1 MDPLSQAVLGSV
13 ASQSVR
19 NKTSLIR
26 VGTIGALA
34 GMAPDLDV
42 LIQSATDPLLSLE
55 YHRQFTHSL
64 IFIPLGAAL
73 CALAF
78 WPFVRRH
85 MSYQQVWLVALVGY
99 ATHGLLDA
107 CTTYGTML
115 LWPFSDARIAW
126 SNISVVDP
134 LFTVPLL
141 AAAVLAGIRQSAL
154 TARLGMVWGLLY
166 LAFGLV
172 QQDRATTAG
181 EALAASRGHD
191 LVVVSSKPSFGNI
204 LLWKVIYEHDDRYY
218 VDAVRVATGIQL
230 LEGDNAARLNI
241 ETHFPWL
248 DARSQQAR
256 DLERFRWFSRDY
268 LAVDEDD
275 SQFVVDMRYSLLP
288 NEIKG
293 LWGIRLDA
301 TLSQDQ
307 HVEWTARRSAGVERF
322 DELFGL
328 LAGHDE
334 RLVELPQALRHDA
347 ANIRPSGVSN

>member
-19 NKTSLIR
+19 YNASLIR

-64 IFIPLGAAL
+64 LFIPLGAAL

-78 WPFVRRH
+78 WPFVRRQ
-85 MSYQQVWLVALVGY
+85 MSYWQVWLVALVGY

-115 LWPFSDARIAW
+115 LWPFSDMRIAW

-134 LFTVPLL
+134 LFTLPLL
-141 AAAVLAGIRQSAL
+141 AAVVLAGIKQSAL
-154 TARLGMVWGLLY
+154 TARLGMLWGLLY

-191 LVVVSSKPSFGNI
+191 SVAVSSKPSFGNI
-204 LLWKVIYEHDDRYY
+204 LLWKVIYEYNDRYY
-218 VDAVRVATGIQL
+218 VDAVRVATDAQL

-241 ETHFPWL
+241 GTHFPWL
-248 DARSQQAR
+248 DAGSQQAE
-256 DLERFRWFSRDY
+256 DLERFRWFSKDY

-275 SQFVVDMRYSLLP
+275 PQFVVDMRYSLLP

-293 LWGIRLDA
+293 LWGIRLDEK
-301 TLSQDQ
+301 LSEDQ
-307 HVEWTARRSAGVERF
+307 HVEWAARRSAGAERI

-328 LAGHDE
+328 LMGHDE
-334 RLVELPQALRHDA
+334 RLIDLPQALGHESLKTER
-347 ANIRPSGVSN
+347 VSNVH

>member
-42 LIQSATDPLLSLE
+42 LIRSATDPLLSLE

-73 CALAF
+73 CAFVF

-85 MSYQQVWLVALVGY
+85 MSYRQVWLVALVGY

-134 LFTVPLL
+134 LFTLPLL
-141 AAAVLAGIRQSAL
+141 AAVVLAGINQWAL
-154 TARLGMVWGLLY
+154 TARLGLLWGLLY
-166 LAFGLV
+166 LSLGLV

-191 LVVVSSKPSFGNI
+191 AVVVSSKPSFGNI
-204 LLWKVIYEHDDRYY
+204 LLWKIIYEHNERYY
-218 VDAVRVATGIQL
+218 VDAVRLMADVQL
-230 LEGDNAARLNI
+230 LKGNSVARLDVQ
-241 ETHFPWL
+241 THFPWL
-248 DARSQQAR
+248 EPTSQHAL
-256 DLERFRWFSRDY
+256 DLERFRWFSNDY
-268 LAVDEDD
+268 LAVDEGDP
-275 SQFVVDMRYSLLP
+275 QFVVDMRYSLLP

-301 TLSQDQ
+301 TSSQDQ
-307 HVEWTARRSAGVERF
+307 HVEWTARRSAGADRF

-328 LAGHDE
+328 LSGRDE
-334 RLVELPQALRHDA
+334 RLVELPQVLRHESLKTE
-347 ANIRPSGVSN
+347 RFSNSN